1 MQSNHLAPINGPER
15 SVPIDDAQALP
26 ASPAAAPLGVRL
38 RIWLFGAVSALP
50 NLIFLAFVILFWKFI
65 SKGWLPRIDPQMS
78 VLMPA
83 PTTIAVTAA
92 GMIAS
97 GELFYHMIA
106 SLKREVFAFLF
117 AATAIPLGIAMGWWR
132 QVYSQVNPIMEILR
146 PIPPLAWIPLSILWF
161 GLGDEQNEFIIFL
174 GMFFPILVNTIVGVK
189 NIDPNLVRAARSLG
203 APEHKVL
210 MRIVLKGAL
219 PQIITGVRIGLG
231 VGWVALVAAGL
242 ARGKEDHSM
251 VRLAVRGLSKVYG
264 KRDAPNSITALREV
278 SFEVPNHQ
286 FCAILGHS
294 GCGKTTL
301 LNIAAG
307 FEQPTAGMVLVDD
320 MPIREPGWQNTMIFQ
335 AYALFPGMSVYQN
348 IVFGLEMK
356 GWPKHKRN
364 GITRHYID
372 LVGLKGFA
380 DTYPHQLSGG
390 MRQRVAIARALAVEP
405 RLLLMDEPVAAL
417 DAQNRSFRQ
426 DELVRMW
433 QREPKTVVLV
443 THSIEEAIKLS
454 DCIAA

>member
-1 MQSNHLAPINGPER
+1 MTQQIQSNHLAPINGPER

-38 RIWLFGAVSALP
+38 RMWLFGAVSALP
-50 NLIFLAFVILFWKFI
+50 NLIFLAVVILFWQFI
-65 SKGWLPRIDPQMS
+65 SKVWLPRIDPQMS

-117 AATAIPLGIAMGWWR
+117 AAAAIPLGIAMGWWR
-132 QVYSQVNPIMEILR
+132 QVYSQVNPVMEILR

-231 VGWVALVAAGL
+231 VGWMALVAA
-242 ARGKEDHSM
+242 E
-251 VRLAVRGLSKVYG
+251 
-264 KRDAPNSITALREV
+264 
-278 SFEVPNHQ
+278 
-286 FCAILGHS
+286 
-294 GCGKTTL
+294 
-301 LNIAAG
+301 
-307 FEQPTAGMVLVDD
+307 
-320 MPIREPGWQNTMIFQ
+320 
-335 AYALFPGMSVYQN
+335 
-348 IVFGLEMK
+348 
-356 GWPKHKRN
+356 
-364 GITRHYID
+364 
-372 LVGLKGFA
+372 LVGASSGLGFLINDA
-380 DTYPHQLSGG
+380 RSMLRTDTITVGMLTIGLIGLLIDTAIRVLS
-390 MRQRVAIARALAVEP
+390 R
-405 RLLLMDEPVAAL
+405 RLLPWSLAL
-417 DAQNRSFRQ
+417 G
-426 DELVRMW
+426 
-433 QREPKTVVLV
+433 K
-443 THSIEEAIKLS
+443 
-454 DCIAA
+454 